1 MREAGYV
8 VRDGATTNVQKFWLQ
23 YLREINHAKRMPVN
37 EK

>member
-1 MREAGYV
+1 MREAECV
-8 VRDGATTNVQKFWLQ
+8 VRDGETTNARKFWLQ